1 MAQKNHRTPNN
12 TLANVVEGEGQFDS
26 EIDSNSYQNDPS
38 SFSTAIVGGGD
49 EPYYSDSEIASGE
62 RKPLLG
68 GSKRTM
74 DRISESEHPP
84 NNSIN
89 DPEFTAIIRAAE
101 HAIDCGVYPERIYQG
116 SSGSYFVHNKEKKII
131 GVFKPKNEEPYGHL
145 NPKWTKWLHKTCCPC
160 CFGRSCLI
168 PNQGYMS
175 EVGASHVD
183 EKLGLHIVPKTKV
196 VRLVSDTFNYTGLDR
211 TLASSKKRAAERF
224 PDTIGKHVKLGLPPK
239 VGSFQLFVE
248 GYKDAEFYLRKFEN
262 EHLPSKTLNNFQFQ
276 FEKLVCLDYIIRNTD
291 RGNDNWLIK
300 YDRTPLVTN
309 TKTEENTNE
318 EEDDWNLVEPPVIYI
333 AAIDNGLAFPYKHP
347 DSWRLYPYHWAW
359 LPYAKHAFS
368 DEIREVVLTKLE
380 NMDFVQELVDDLYL
394 LFKEDRGFDRSLYEK
409 QMNVMRGQI
418 LNLTEALR
426 QKKSPLELVQM
437 PPVLVQK
444 KKLDGRVHRS
454 PNETYTQSFHEKRPF
469 FSWC

>member
-1 MAQKNHRTPNN
+1 MAQTKPNQR
-12 TLANVVEGEGQFDS
+12 LANVVGGEKQPDV
-26 EIDSNSYQNDPS
+26 IPSYQADPS

-49 EPYYSDSEIASGE
+49 ELYFSDSEVLSGE

-68 GSKRTM
+68 AAKRNMERLSET
-74 DRISESEHPP
+74 DHPQNINIS
-84 NNSIN
+84 
-89 DPEFTAIIRAAE
+89 DPEFSAIVRAAE
-101 HAIDCGVYPERIYQG
+101 HAIDSGVYPERIYQG
-116 SSGSYFVHNKEKKII
+116 SSGSYFVHDKDRKTI

-175 EVGASHVD
+175 EVGASLVD

-196 VRLVSDTFNYTGLDR
+196 VRLVSSTFNYTPLDR
-211 TLASSKKRAAERF
+211 AMASSKKRAAERF

-248 GYKDAEFYLRKFEN
+248 GYKDAEYHLRKFEN
-262 EHLPSKTLNNFQFQ
+262 EAPPSKTLKNFQFQ

-300 YDRTPLVTN
+300 YDKTPVVSDL
-309 TKTEENTNE
+309 KTSGEDGE
-318 EEDDWNLVEPPVIYI
+318 EEDWDLVEPPEIHI

-359 LPYAKHAFS
+359 LPYAKQPFS
-368 DEIREVVLTKLE
+368 DEIRELVLNKID
-380 NMDFVQELVDDLYL
+380 NMEIVQHIVDDIHE
-394 LFKEDRGFDRSLYEK
+394 LFKEDRGFDKSHFEK

-418 LNLTEALR
+418 LNLSEALR
-426 QKKSPLELVQM
+426 QQKTPLELVQS

-444 KKLDGRVHRS
+444 KKLEENIQRS
-454 PNETYTQSFHEKRPF
+454 LHETYTQSFHEKRPF

>member
-1 MAQKNHRTPNN
+1 MAQKTQRTPNHS
-12 TLANVVEGEGQFDS
+12 LPNVVEGEGQVDS
-26 EIDSNSYQNDPS
+26 SFETSSYQNDPS

-49 EPYYSDSEIASGE
+49 EPYYSDSETASGE

-68 GSKRTM
+68 TSKRGM
-74 DRISESEHPP
+74 ERLSESEHPQ
-84 NNSIN
+84 NNCN
-89 DPEFTAIIRAAE
+89 DPEFTLIIRAAE
-101 HAIDCGVYPERIYQG
+101 QAIDCGVYPERIYQG

-183 EKLGLHIVPKTKV
+183 EKLGLKIVPKTKI
-196 VRLVSDTFNYTGLDR
+196 VRLVSDTFNYTGFDR
-211 TLASSKKRAAERF
+211 TLASSKKRAADRF

-248 GYKDAEFYLRKFEN
+248 GYKDAEYHLRRFEN
-262 EHLPSKTLNNFQFQ
+262 EHLPAKTLKNFQFH

-300 YDRTPLVTN
+300 YDKTPVVAD
-309 TKTEENTNE
+309 TKTESTNE
-318 EEDDWNLVEPPVIYI
+318 EEEDWDLVEPPEVYI

-359 LPYAKHAFS
+359 LPYAKQPFS
-368 DEIREVVLTKLE
+368 DEIRELVLNKLE
-380 NMDFVQELVDDLYL
+380 NMDFVQDLVDDIYQ
-394 LFKEDRGFDRSLYEK
+394 LFKEDRGFDRSLFEK

-426 QKKSPLELVQM
+426 QQKSPLELVQL

-444 KKLDGRVHRS
+444 KKLDGRIHRS